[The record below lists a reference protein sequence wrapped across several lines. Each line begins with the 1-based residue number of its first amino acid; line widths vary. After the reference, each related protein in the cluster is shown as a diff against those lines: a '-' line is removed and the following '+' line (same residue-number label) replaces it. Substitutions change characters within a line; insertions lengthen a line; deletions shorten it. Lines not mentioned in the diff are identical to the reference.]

1 MPNRI
6 LGTVVPLVVPM
17 ADGVDLG
24 DRLASWRA
32 AHSSYVPWMIP
43 TVERWEGRLAMKRV
57 VGAFVGAV
65 TVTLMLAPP
74 AEASVKWI
82 FNVPGEGDVVFVTA
96 ADAALHGSIRQT

>member
-6 LGTVVPLVVPM
+6 LGKVVPSRGS
-17 ADGVDLG
+17 DGGRSRSRRPLSLLAGSALELCSLDDSDCGAMGGEAG
-24 DRLASWRA
+24 DEAGCW
-32 AHSSYVPWMIP
+32 
-43 TVERWEGRLAMKRV
+43 
-57 VGAFVGAV
+57 AFVGAV